1 MDSIFSVVG
10 SKPEGFYCEL
20 LSDAEVRE
28 LFYRPRELRRPR
40 LQRSELAVPASSE
53 KFFEKA
59 AKGPA
64 DAVFLDLE
72 DAVVPEMKDKA
83 RDLAVAALNEI
94 DWGDK
99 IMAVRVNALDTPWA
113 YRDIVAVAERCPR
126 LDMILL
132 PKANIA
138 ADVYVVEQLLN
149 GIEATVGRKT
159 PIGIEVLIET
169 AAGLANVEE
178 IAQGSERLEAMIFGI
193 GDFTVS
199 MRARDPFTGEANPR
213 YRMFGRN
220 GKGEVERSWS
230 DPWHFAL
237 ARIATTCRAFGLR
250 PIDGPFVDFKDAE
263 AYRSSAERASALG
276 FEGKWAI
283 HPSQVE
289 AANEIFAPEPA
300 DIARAKA
307 IREAMAASGGNG
319 AIQMD
324 GKLVDLAHL
333 KLADALLE
341 RQALIDARRR

>member
-1 MDSIFSVVG
+1 VFPRS
-10 SKPEGFYCEL
+10 
-20 LSDAEVRE
+20 
-28 LFYRPRELRRPR
+28 RELRKVR

-64 DAVFLDLE
+64 DGIFLDLE
-72 DAVVPEMKDKA
+72 DAVVPELKDKA

-99 IMAVRVNALDTPWA
+99 VMAVRVNSLDTPWA
-113 YRDIVAVAERCPR
+113 YRDIIAVAERCPR
-126 LDMILL
+126 LDLVLL
-132 PKANIA
+132 PKTNMA

-149 GIEATVGRKT
+149 GIEATIGRRN

-178 IAQGSERLEAMIFGI
+178 IARASDRLEAMIFGV
-193 GDFTVS
+193 GDFTIS
-199 MRARDPFTGEANPR
+199 MRARDPFTGQANPR
-213 YRMFGRN
+213 YRMFARN
-220 GKGEVERSWS
+220 EKGETEKHWN

-250 PIDGPFVDFKDAE
+250 PLDGPYANFKDPE
-263 AYRSSAERASALG
+263 GFRSSAERAAALG

-289 AANEIFAPEPA
+289 IANEVYAPDAKELA
-300 DIARAKA
+300 WAKA
-307 IREAMAASGGNG
+307 VKEAMAASGRNG

-324 GKLVDLAHL
+324 GKLVDLAHI

-341 RQALIDARRR
+341 RHALVKERGK

>member
-1 MDSIFSVVG
+1 MF
-10 SKPEGFYCEL
+10 
-20 LSDAEVRE
+20 A
-28 LFYRPRELRRPR
+28 RPRELRRPR

-59 AKGPA
+59 ARGPA

-72 DAVVPEMKDKA
+72 DAVVPELKDKA
-83 RDLAVAALNEI
+83 RENAVAALNEI

-99 IMAVRVNALDTPWA
+99 IMAVRVNALDTQWA
-113 YRDIVAVAERCPR
+113 YRDIVAIAERCPR
-126 LDMILL
+126 LDMVLL
-132 PKANIA
+132 PKCNIG

-149 GIEATVGRKT
+149 GIEATVGRRD

-178 IAQGSERLEAMIFGI
+178 IARSSERLEAMIFGV

-199 MRARDPFTGEANPR
+199 MRARDPFTGESNPR
-213 YRMFGRN
+213 YRMYGVN
-220 GKGEVERSWS
+220 EAGERELHWN

-250 PIDGPFVDFKDAE
+250 PIDGPYVDFGNAE
-263 AYRSSAERASALG
+263 GFRASAERAAALG

-289 AANEIFAPEPA
+289 LANEVYAP
-300 DIARAKA
+300 DARDLAWAQRIKQ
-307 IREAMAASGGNG
+307 AMAAAGGAG
-319 AIQMD
+319 AIQID
-324 GKLVDLAHL
+324 GRLVDLAHI
-333 KLADALLE
+333 KLADAMLE
-341 RQALIDARRR
+341 RQALVEARRR

>member
-1 MDSIFSVVG
+1 M
-10 SKPEGFYCEL
+10 
-20 LSDAEVRE
+20 
-28 LFYRPRELRRPR
+28 FYRPRDLRKPR

-72 DAVVPEMKDKA
+72 DAVVPELKDKA
-83 RDLAVAALNEI
+83 RDLAVQALNDL

-132 PKANIA
+132 PKCNIA

-159 PIGIEVLIET
+159 QIGIEVLIET

-199 MRARDPFTGEANPR
+199 MRARDPFTGQSNPR
-213 YRMFGRN
+213 YRMFGRDET
-220 GKGEVERSWS
+220 GDIERSWS

-237 ARIATTCRAFGLR
+237 AKIATTCRAFGLR
-250 PIDGPFVDFKDAE
+250 PIDGPFVDFKDAD
-263 AYRSSAERASALG
+263 AFRSSAERASALG
-276 FEGKWAI
+276 YEGKWAI

-289 AANEIFAPEPA
+289 LANEVFAPGPD

-307 IREAMAASGGNG
+307 IKDAMAKSGGAG
-319 AIQMD
+319 AIQLD
-324 GKLVDLAHL
+324 GRLVDLAHI
-333 KLADALLE
+333 KLADAVLE
-341 RQALIDARRR
+341 RQTMIDARRQQGRR

>member
-1 MDSIFSVVG
+1 M
-10 SKPEGFYCEL
+10 
-20 LSDAEVRE
+20 
-28 LFYRPRELRRPR
+28 FYRPRELRRVR

-72 DAVVPEMKDKA
+72 DAVVPEMKDRA
-83 RDLAVAALNEI
+83 RELAVAALNDI

-99 IMAVRVNALDTPWA
+99 VMAVRVNALDTPWA
-113 YRDIVAVAERCPR
+113 YRDIIAVAERCPR

-132 PKANIA
+132 PKCNIA
-138 ADVYVVEQLLN
+138 ADVYVVEQILN
-149 GIEATVGRKT
+149 GVEATVGRKD

-169 AAGLANVEE
+169 AAGLANVEA

-199 MRARDPFTGEANPR
+199 MRAHDPFTGASNPR
-213 YRMFGRN
+213 YRMFGRSE
-220 GKGEVERSWS
+220 GRVENHWN

-237 ARIATTCRAFGLR
+237 GRIATTCRAFGLR
-250 PIDGPFVDFKDAE
+250 PIDGPFVDFRDEA
-263 AYRSSAERASALG
+263 AYRASAERASALG

-283 HPSQVE
+283 HPSQVA
-289 AANEIFAPEPA
+289 AANEIFAPEPQ
-300 DIARAKA
+300 DIARARA
-307 IREAMAASGGNG
+307 IREAMAQSGGAG

-333 KLADALLE
+333 KLADALLQ

>member
-1 MDSIFSVVG
+1 MRLPD
-10 SKPEGFYCEL
+10 L
-20 LSDAEVRE
+20 ANEVSTV
-28 LFYRPRELRRPR
+28 FYRPRDLRKTR

-72 DAVVPEMKDKA
+72 DAVVPELKDKA
-83 RDLAVAALNEI
+83 RELAVQALNDI

-99 IMAVRVNALDTPWA
+99 IMAVRVNALDTQWA

-132 PKANIA
+132 PKCNIA

-159 PIGIEVLIET
+159 QIGIEVLIET
-169 AAGLANVEE
+169 AAGLANVDD
-178 IAQGSERLEAMIFGI
+178 IAQASDRLEAMIFGI

-199 MRARDPFTGEANPR
+199 MRARDPFTGQSNPR
-213 YRMFGRN
+213 YRMFGRDDD
-220 GKGEVERSWS
+220 GRIERSWS

-237 ARIATTCRAFGLR
+237 AKIATTCRAFGLR
-250 PIDGPFVDFKDAE
+250 PIDGPFVDFKDGDAF
-263 AYRSSAERASALG
+263 RSSAERASALG
-276 FEGKWAI
+276 YEGKWAI

-289 AANEIFAPEPA
+289 LANEVFAPGSE
-300 DIARAKA
+300 DIARARA
-307 IREAMAASGGNG
+307 IKEAMAKSGGNG

-324 GKLVDLAHL
+324 GRLVDLAHI
-333 KLADALLE
+333 KLADAVLE